1 MPINTVMSFFSF
13 FLNYSY
19 GVGGRL
25 KREGV
30 REDLD
35 VKIVIIE
42 KTPDVQLVINVYT
55 G

>member
-1 MPINTVMSFFSF
+1 MQIVSNNNSAAPQLVIA
-13 FLNYSY
+13 
-19 GVGGRL
+19 GRDRDFCPVL
-25 KREGV
+25 V